1 MHARDY
7 PLPHPQSP
15 QPKRKLLEQLA
26 DEITR
31 RGYSPRTEHAYVRW
45 CRQFILFHK
54 KQHPRNLGEADVSSY
69 LTHLAKN
76 QGVAASTQNQALAAI
91 LFLYRNVLQ
100 IEMQWMDDFARA
112 KRPRHLPVV
121 LSRGE
126 VRSVLCR
133 LHKVRR
139 LQATLLYGCGLR
151 LSECC
156 SLRIQD
162 IDVDRSEI
170 MVRRGKGNHD
180 RVTVFPRSLQSSIR
194 RQLDSARLVF
204 EKDQQQGG
212 ASVTIPTALSVKYP
226 NAASEWP
233 WYWLFPATR
242 RYRAPST
249 NKLTRHFLHHTGL
262 QRAVHR
268 AVKLSGIT
276 KPASCHSLRHSFAT
290 HLLEDGY
297 DIRTIQEL
305 LGHKDLRTTM
315 IYTHVLDRGAQ
326 GVRSPLDK
334 MVDGMGDAGARALG
348 LERTRE

>member
-1 MHARDY
+1 MPARDY
-7 PLPHPQSP
+7 PLPHPTNRTH
-15 QPKRKLLEQLA
+15 KRKLLDQLA

-45 CRQFILFHK
+45 CRQFILFHN
-54 KQHPRNLGEADVSSY
+54 KQHPRDLGEADVSAF

-76 QGVAASTQNQALAAI
+76 QGVAPSTQNQALAAI
-91 LFLYRNVLQ
+91 LFLYRNVLET
-100 IEMQWMDDFARA
+100 EMQWMDDFARA

-121 LSRGE
+121 LSRSE
-126 VRSVLCR
+126 VSSVLSR

-162 IDVDRSEI
+162 IDVERSEI

-180 RVTVFPRSLQSSIR
+180 RVTVFPRSLKPSIR
-194 RQLDSARLVF
+194 KQLDAARLVF
-204 EKDQQQGG
+204 DKDQKQGG
-212 ASVTIPTALSVKYP
+212 ASVTVPTALSAKYP

-233 WYWLFPATR
+233 WFWLFPATR
-242 RYRAPST
+242 RYRAST
-249 NKLTRHFLHHTGL
+249 TGNLTRHFLHHTGL

-268 AVKLSGIT
+268 AVKLAGIT
-276 KPASCHSLRHSFAT
+276 KPASCHTLRHSFAT

-315 IYTHVLDRGAQ
+315 IYTHVLDRGPQ

-334 MVDGMGDAGARALG
+334 LVDTMGDARAAALG

>member
-7 PLPHPQSP
+7 NLPHPTNP
-15 QPKRKLLEQLA
+15 KPKRKLLEQVA
-26 DEITR
+26 DEIAR
-31 RGYSPRTEHAYVRW
+31 RGYSPRTERAYVRW
-45 CRQFILFHK
+45 CRQYILFHK
-54 KQHPRNLGEADVSSY
+54 KQHPKNMGEDDVRAF
-69 LTHLAKN
+69 LTHLATTH
-76 QGVAASTQNQALAAI
+76 GVAPSTQNQALAAI

-100 IEMQWMDDFARA
+100 TEMQWMDDFARA

-126 VRSVLCR
+126 VRSVLSQ

-156 SLRIQD
+156 ALRIQD

-170 MVRRGKGNHD
+170 TVRRGKGNHD
-180 RVTVFPRSLQSSIR
+180 RVTVFPRSLQSAIR
-194 RQLDSARLVF
+194 HQLNAARLVYDQ
-204 EKDQQQGG
+204 DQQQGG
-212 ASVTIPTALSVKYP
+212 ASVTLPTALSTKYP
-226 NAASEWP
+226 NAASQWP
-233 WYWLFPATR
+233 WFWLFPATR
-242 RYRAPST
+242 RYRAPKT
-249 NKLTRHFLHHTGL
+249 AQMTRHFLHHTGL

-276 KPASCHSLRHSFAT
+276 KSASCHSLRHSFAT

-334 MVDGMGDAGARALG
+334 MVDGMGEAGAAALG